1 MQLRGPE
8 LSSQRCLLC
17 CESGSRFAPN
27 NPFRALLI
35 DTLVAP
41 LRKQPSNDAVIDL
54 TFGTLAV
61 VVLRGGGR

>member
-1 MQLRGPE
+1 MQPRGPE

-17 CESGSRFAPN
+17 CGSGSRFASN
-27 NPFRALLI
+27 NPFRAMLI

-41 LRKQPSNDAVIDL
+41 KQPSNDAVIDL
-54 TFGTLAV
+54 TFGTVAV